1 MQKTKKLYTGES
13 HLFLLPSLNCLTGL
27 CFMVRWMLAAK
38 TAKPR
43 EEGLIELHGWICI
56 TSWKEERGGG
66 RPMAAAEE
74 EEEKSLLPLVA
85 ETQVFLEHRNRDAL
99 LFP

>member
-1 MQKTKKLYTGES
+1 
-13 HLFLLPSLNCLTGL
+13 
-27 CFMVRWMLAAK
+27 MVRWMLAAK

-56 TSWKEERGGG
+56 TSWKRERERGGGG
-66 RPMAAAEE
+66 RPMAAEE